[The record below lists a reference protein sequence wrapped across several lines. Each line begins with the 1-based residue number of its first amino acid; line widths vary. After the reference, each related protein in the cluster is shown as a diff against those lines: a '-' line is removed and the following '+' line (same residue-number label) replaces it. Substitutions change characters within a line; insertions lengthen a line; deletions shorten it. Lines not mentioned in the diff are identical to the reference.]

1 MNRSPRR
8 LLPLNPLRAFEA
20 AARHL
25 SFTQAAEELGVTQG
39 AVSRHIR
46 ALEDRLGFPLFV
58 RTAQG
63 LRLDQGGRVYAQ
75 VLHDAFTRI
84 ARATDNLIATQTHLV
99 LTIRGYTI
107 FFIRWLIP
115 RLPAFQRI
123 HANIEVRLVAATDP
137 VDFDR
142 DAVDIGSR
150 YGRDHWRGWRSDLL
164 FMDELSPVCDPGY
177 LAQRDASSPATLITA
192 STLLHHNRRPS
203 DWTEWLAAAGIAQ
216 VLHANLYFEDLSIV
230 YTNVPAPTSASPSV
244 NDPTSKTISPRGG
257 WSSPSTPYFVAISA
271 TTSSARRTGPTHRRS
286 SYSANGCY
294 RASVRTGPRSNP
306 RAPRNRF
313 RPSAADTGPRPGAA
327 FSKCPPKRSSGM
339 RNSHARQQERS
350 FVEPAPRGR
359 HCVSEQRADARFRL
373 RCLCRS
379 SNPALE

>member
-84 ARATDNLIATQTHLV
+84 ARATDNLIATQTHSV
-99 LTIRGYTI
+99 LTIRGYTT

-123 HANIEVRLVAATDP
+123 HPNIEVRLVAATDP

-142 DAVDIGSR
+142 DAVDIGIR
-150 YGRDHWRGWRSDLL
+150 YGRGHWRGWRSDLL

-177 LAQRDASSPATLITA
+177 LAQRDTSSPATLIAA
-192 STLLHHNRRPS
+192 STLLHHNRRS
-203 DWTEWLAAAGIAQ
+203 NDWTDWLAASDVTQ

-230 YTNVPAPTSASPSV
+230 YECARANLGIAIGQRSYIEDDLASGRLVQPFDTILHRDLGYYLVCPADRADAPKIKLFRDWLLSG
-244 NDPTSKTISPRGG
+244 I
-257 WSSPSTPYFVAISA
+257 
-271 TTSSARRTGPTHRRS
+271 SARRP
-286 SYSANGCY
+286 AEQ
-294 RASVRTGPRSNP
+294 PP
-306 RAPRNRF
+306 RA
-313 RPSAADTGPRPGAA
+313 A
-327 FSKCPPKRSSGM
+327 
-339 RNSHARQQERS
+339 E
-350 FVEPAPRGR
+350 
-359 HCVSEQRADARFRL
+359 
-373 RCLCRS
+373 
-379 SNPALE
+379 